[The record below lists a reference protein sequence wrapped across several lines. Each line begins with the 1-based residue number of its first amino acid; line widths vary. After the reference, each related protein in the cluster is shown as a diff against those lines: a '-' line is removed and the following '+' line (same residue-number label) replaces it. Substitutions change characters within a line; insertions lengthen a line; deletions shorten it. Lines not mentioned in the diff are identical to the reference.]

1 MVATHLESRD
11 PSRRRPGQLVPCRPN
26 QMVAAPWSMA
36 AVVAAALLVAVA
48 GRAGPAPAAQPDG
61 PGKPAAEASSTW
73 RKISPEDDVWIDTTA
88 KQVKVSG
95 EIVLREGPLELFA
108 CLKQTKE
115 HEAIVACTTKAYVV
129 HAALL
134 AVGAVAG
141 EPVQFRP
148 EYRPASGSQVDVFV
162 EWTDADGKVQR
173 ANAQDWIRN
182 AKTGKPLDQ
191 PWVFG
196 GSSFWQD
203 ETTGEKFYQ
212 AESGDFICVSNFP
225 SAMLDLPVESSAD
238 NEALMFEADSKLIPP
253 LETKVTLY
261 LVPKL
266 KKPAADGDKPA
277 GQSPQRGTKPPA
289 LRPTRLSGAAR

>member
-1 MVATHLESRD
+1 MSTTNPARQFERRGKPAGGVW
-11 PSRRRPGQLVPCRPN
+11 SRR
-26 QMVAAPWSMA
+26 
-36 AVVAAALLVAVA
+36 AVLLATVVIVA
-48 GRAGPAPAAQPDG
+48 GTVPWAPAAPPDG
-61 PGKPAAEASSTW
+61 SAAPDGTPSSTAKGW
-73 RKISPEDDVWIDTTA
+73 KKISPEDDVWIDTATR
-88 KQVKVSG
+88 QVKISG

-141 EPVQFRP
+141 RPVQFRP
-148 EYRPASGSQVDVFV
+148 EYKPAAGSEIDVLV

-173 ANAQDWIRN
+173 AKAQDWIRN
-182 AKTGKPLDQ
+182 TQTSKSLDQ

-225 SAMLDLPVESSAD
+225 SAMLDLPVESSPD
-238 NEALMFEADSKLIPP
+238 NDTLLFEAWSDRIPQV
-253 LETKVTLY
+253 ETKVTLY
-261 LVPKL
+261 LTPKL
-266 KKPAADGDKPA
+266 KKPAANGQPA
-277 GQSPQRGTKPPA
+277 QRGSKPPA
-289 LRPTRLSGAAR
+289 LRPTRTAPQG